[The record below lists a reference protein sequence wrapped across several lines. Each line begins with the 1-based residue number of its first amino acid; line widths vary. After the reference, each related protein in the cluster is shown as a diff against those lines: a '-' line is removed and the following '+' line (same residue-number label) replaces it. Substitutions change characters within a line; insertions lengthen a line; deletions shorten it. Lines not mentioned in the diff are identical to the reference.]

1 MNLIPSGRA
10 AGGPTRDDAGV
21 SLVELLISMILVSV
35 LGTMIVT
42 TFIQGANAAYDS
54 DARTADTQQAKILTE
69 NTSRMLRLA
78 VDPDGTGA
86 LTPFEV
92 ATPDEVVFYAADGN
106 RSGAP
111 SADTPPSKVRI
122 YRDGDVLKMNVKT
135 AVVVGATTSWPGT
148 GNTRTIGTGVANG
161 SLPMFTYLAAGDI
174 GVDADG
180 VAVTSLDNVDGTLAS
195 GALGDVEAVEIWV
208 KVATKST
215 TRSIGTTAVTR
226 VTLLNQ

>member
-92 ATPDEVVFYAADGN
+92 ATRTRWSSTQRTAT
-106 RSGAP
+106 GAVRP
-111 SADTPPSKVRI
+111 VSTPR
-122 YRDGDVLKMNVKT
+122 R
-135 AVVVGATTSWPGT
+135 
-148 GNTRTIGTGVANG
+148 RRCG
-161 SLPMFTYLAAGDI
+161 ST
-174 GVDADG
+174 
-180 VAVTSLDNVDGTLAS
+180 
-195 GALGDVEAVEIWV
+195 E
-208 KVATKST
+208 VATSS
-215 TRSIGTTAVTR
+215 R
-226 VTLLNQ
+226 